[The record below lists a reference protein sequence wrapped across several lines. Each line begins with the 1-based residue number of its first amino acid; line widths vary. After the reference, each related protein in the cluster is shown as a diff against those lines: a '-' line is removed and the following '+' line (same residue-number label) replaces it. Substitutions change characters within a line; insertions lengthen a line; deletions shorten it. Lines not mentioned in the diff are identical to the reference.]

1 MPRTTGAH
9 GLDSLGRPRSPWRC
23 IGTLPAVIGPLCGD
37 GPVGKMDPGGLLGL
51 LLDPLVVLPYPG
63 LLFLQDE
70 VDA

>member
-1 MPRTTGAH
+1 MPRAQGSSL
-9 GLDSLGRPRSPWRC
+9 LDAFSLPARRC
-23 IGTLPAVIGPLCGD
+23 IGTLPAIVGPLCGD